1 MFILLFALWIILN
14 GRVTLEI
21 ILFGLAICALV
32 YLFMC
37 KFMKF
42 SIKKDLRLMRNI
54 GYGIV
59 YFFVLLKEIFLSNLR
74 VMRIVLCKKVPM
86 TPAVREVRIPLKS
99 SAAKAVLANSI
110 SITPG
115 TITVKIDGDI
125 FTVHC
130 LSEEMID
137 GIETSQFTQL
147 LINMEASL

>member
-59 YFFVLLKEIFLSNLR
+59 YFFVLLKEIFL
-74 VMRIVLCKKVPM
+74 
-86 TPAVREVRIPLKS
+86 
-99 SAAKAVLANSI
+99 
-110 SITPG
+110 
-115 TITVKIDGDI
+115 
-125 FTVHC
+125 
-130 LSEEMID
+130 
-137 GIETSQFTQL
+137 
-147 LINMEASL
+147 

>member
-1 MFILLFALWIILN
+1 MFVLLFIIWLILN

-21 ILFGLAICALV
+21 CLFGLAISALI

-59 YFFVLLKEIFLSNLR
+59 YFFVLLKEIFISNVR
-74 VMRIVLCKKVPM
+74 VISLVISKNMPVNPSIS
-86 TPAVREVRIPLKS
+86 EVRVDLKS
-99 SAAKAVLANSI
+99 SITKAILANSI

-115 TITVKIDGDI
+115 TITVKIEGDV

-130 LSEEMID
+130 LCADMTE
-137 GIETSQFTQL
+137 GIENSTFARL
-147 LINMEASL
+147 LKKMEA